1 MKRRHRKALE
11 ERLEAI
17 LDFLTDISFTL
28 NKIAE
33 ILSHAP
39 NDVVLDV
46 HPHKEPVMA
55 KQKLSFKIKA
65 SKGAKQSPAQPVTIT
80 GPVDLTFQF
89 VDDHGAVVPGI
100 SAANVTSTFDSDNP
114 VVSFTQVDALN
125 YKASIPAGTT
135 GTANLT
141 LTASVK
147 SPAAGPFTASLA
159 ATLDIPPTP
168 PVPVDVVI
176 IITPSP

>member
-1 MKRRHRKALE
+1 MKRRHRRALF
-11 ERLEAI
+11 ERL
-17 LDFLTDISFTL
+17 D
-28 NKIAE
+28 KIIAL
-33 ILSHAP
+33 LSHAP
-39 NDVVLDV
+39 NDVILDV

-55 KQKLSFKIKA
+55 QKQKISLKVKV
-65 SKGAKQSPAQPVTIT
+65 SKGARQSPVPPVTIH
-80 GPVDLTFQF
+80 GPTDISLTFL
-89 VDDHGAVVPGI
+89 DDQGAAIPGI
-100 SAANVTSTFDSDNP
+100 TAANVTSTLDSDNP
-114 VVSFTQVDALN
+114 AVSFTAADSLN

-135 GTANLT
+135 GVANLT

-147 SPAAGPFTASLA
+147 SPAAGPFTSTCV